1 MEEYA
6 RSRLRFVWPSAVKFP
21 RVMVTAEMTPTTAG
35 HGMPASASANPA
47 GPLPGPASA
56 EWKKRSASAKPA
68 AFGPTER
75 KAVKGVGAPSYTS
88 GHHMCHGT
96 AATL

>member
-6 RSRLRFVWPSAVKFP
+6 RSRLRFVCPSAVMFP
-21 RVMVTAEMTPTTAG
+21 SVIVIAAMTPTTAG
-35 HGMPASASANPA
+35 HGMPATAAAKPA
-47 GPLPGPASA
+47 GPVPGPASA
-56 EWKKRSASAKPA
+56 EWKNRRARAKPA
-68 AFGPTER
+68 ALGPTER
-75 KAVKGVGAPSYTS
+75 NAVNGVGAPSYTS